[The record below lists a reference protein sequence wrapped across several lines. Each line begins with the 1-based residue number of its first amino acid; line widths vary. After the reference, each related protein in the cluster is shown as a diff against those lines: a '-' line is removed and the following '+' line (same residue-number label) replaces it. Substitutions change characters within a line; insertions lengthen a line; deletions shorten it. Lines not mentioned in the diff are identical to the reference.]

1 MEQKIIIT
9 IGRQYGS
16 GGREI
21 GKKLA
26 SQLDIPY
33 YDKELLTVAAK
44 NSGFSQEIFAT
55 HDEKSSGSFLYSLVM
70 GVYSGDNLPINH
82 KLFLAQFEAVRK
94 IADEGSCVIIGRC
107 ADYALENYTDC
118 VRVFIHGNLKD
129 RLNRTITEYGVEEA
143 HAQETIIKTDKQ
155 RAGYYNFYCGRK
167 WGAVE
172 NYDITVDSSILGID
186 NTVELIKAYV
196 KLRYNESISI

>member
-16 GGREI
+16 GGRAI

-26 SQLDIPY
+26 EDLGIPY

-44 NSGFSQEIFAT
+44 NSGFSPEIFAT

-82 KLFLAQFEAVRK
+82 KLFLAQFETIRK
-94 IADEGSCVIIGRC
+94 LADEGSCVIIGRC
-107 ADYALENYTDC
+107 ADYALESYADC
-118 VRVFIHGNLKD
+118 IRVFIHGDLKD
-129 RLNRTITEYGVEEA
+129 RLNRAISEYGIDKA
-143 HAQETIIKTDKQ
+143 HAQELLVKTDKQ
-155 RAGYYNFYCGRK
+155 RSGYYNFYCGRK

-172 NYDITVDSSILGID
+172 NYDITLNSSMLGID
-186 NTVELIKAYV
+186 ETAELIKSYI
-196 KLRYNESISI
+196 KLRYF